1 MHNISI
7 FEKWSSFF
15 TFRNCVVSKLL
26 KYRFTAIFGILF
38 GVILYSLM
46 MTQQLT
52 NTFDGLWHQNYHHAG
67 VGELSSGRWLLVLVD
82 KLVMGTHADPVISI
96 VALALY
102 VIGFLFVLDL
112 FNPTRKSVQCLCMAL
127 FISSTLISTTLSYRY
142 TSLGY
147 GLSFLLAVLSI
158 YAIIKIRNHYFG
170 ICISG
175 ILLGLSMACYQ
186 AYLATFC
193 IIAVFYAIYCCKER
207 KMISSETSSLSSVS
221 YLVRI
226 ILTVCIGML
235 FYYVS
240 LTIFLKLYD
249 VSLSNYNGAGQVSLG
264 EAFSNL
270 PQNILKTY
278 QFFYAYFFMDGL
290 TINRL
295 QPFGI
300 FYILMAFLIGEIIF
314 IAIKT
319 LKIGKKWILLLI
331 PAVIAIPIAS
341 NAYMLLAGDKL
352 ELQMTTGLAIFAP
365 LTMLILFS
373 SLEQKRIVQI
383 ICTCLCIALIYG
395 NSIQVWI
402 DQEAMYEGQN
412 ACDTMITQ
420 VIDDLSENNLLS
432 ADYEYFFIGVPE
444 GNPLFSVSNTYY
456 SANAY
461 AQMGRFWVSGNCCQ
475 SSYRGL
481 ISRRMGLD
489 LLVST
494 LSYDDISGKTDTL
507 KMPVFPI
514 DGYIMLL
521 DGNTV
526 VVKISEYNAY
536 TGNSKYTLDS
546 FTD

>member
-15 TFRNCVVSKLL
+15 TFRNCVASKLL

-193 IIAVFYAIYCCKER
+193 IIAVFYAIYC
-207 KMISSETSSLSSVS
+207 L
-221 YLVRI
+221 
-226 ILTVCIGML
+226 
-235 FYYVS
+235 
-240 LTIFLKLYD
+240 LYRQ
-249 VSLSNYNGAGQVSLG
+249 Y
-264 EAFSNL
+264 
-270 PQNILKTY
+270 TY
-278 QFFYAYFFMDGL
+278 
-290 TINRL
+290 
-295 QPFGI
+295 
-300 FYILMAFLIGEIIF
+300 
-314 IAIKT
+314 
-319 LKIGKKWILLLI
+319 
-331 PAVIAIPIAS
+331 
-341 NAYMLLAGDKL
+341 
-352 ELQMTTGLAIFAP
+352 
-365 LTMLILFS
+365 
-373 SLEQKRIVQI
+373 
-383 ICTCLCIALIYG
+383 
-395 NSIQVWI
+395 
-402 DQEAMYEGQN
+402 
-412 ACDTMITQ
+412 
-420 VIDDLSENNLLS
+420 
-432 ADYEYFFIGVPE
+432 
-444 GNPLFSVSNTYY
+444 
-456 SANAY
+456 
-461 AQMGRFWVSGNCCQ
+461 
-475 SSYRGL
+475 
-481 ISRRMGLD
+481 
-489 LLVST
+489 
-494 LSYDDISGKTDTL
+494 
-507 KMPVFPI
+507 
-514 DGYIMLL
+514 
-521 DGNTV
+521 
-526 VVKISEYNAY
+526 
-536 TGNSKYTLDS
+536 
-546 FTD
+546 